1 MGAKFAGFI
10 SSLVLVFPLFL
21 SLVACSGS
29 GSSAAGTEARTSS
42 ATDDGAAGGITG
54 GVAVDPYIVGATFF
68 EDVNG
73 NGRWDQGEQISS
85 PSDEQGRFTFDTPV
99 PAGHAIIM
107 LERGTHQGLP
117 FTGQMRRL
125 ITAEDSGTVV
135 VTPMTTLLT
144 QAFTEGNISSLLSS
158 LNGYRDYDFGG
169 DHMAGLA
176 ELNGSVNE
184 AELVD
189 LRANLYVGA
198 LLDLFQMSRKFDE
211 LDYQNLEPNNDELL
225 RGLREGLRYAT
236 DPASQNK
243 IAALLPAGYSLPP
256 VTMREVAE
264 TIPALLDWWKQ
275 ELIRRA
281 IEGQEVA
288 ISFTEFQDLIAAAMP
303 ELGLHYY
310 LRNNQDHP
318 EVQAAI
324 KSQNLP
330 ALSNQHAALAQNQ
343 SKQLLGEPSL
353 QQEFLSNR
361 TFYVGNQSLLRFSDT
376 ASISLTY
383 QDNGNTETIS
393 GTWLVEDNLLILGDN
408 ATGDTLELELT
419 TDWSSHLSLRIEKS
433 AASSPN
439 SFVSKLLD
447 ESRRFQVAES

>member
-1 MGAKFAGFI
+1 M
-10 SSLVLVFPLFL
+10 
-21 SLVACSGS
+21 SLVACSGG
-29 GSSAAGTEARTSS
+29 GSDSIAGAGGTEARTW
-42 ATDDGAAGGITG
+42 GITG

-85 PSDEQGRFTFDTPV
+85 PSDEQGRFTFDRPV
-99 PAGHAIIM
+99 PAGHTIIM

-135 VTPMTTLLT
+135 VTPLTTLLA
-144 QAFTEGNISSLLSS
+144 QAFTGGEISSLLNS
-158 LNGYRDYDFGG
+158 LNGYRDYDFAV
-169 DHMAGLA
+169 DPMAGLA
-176 ELNGSVNE
+176 ALNGSVSE

-198 LLDLFQMSRKFDE
+198 LLDLFQMGWEFAD

-225 RGLREGLRYAT
+225 EGLREGLRYAT
-236 DPASQNK
+236 NPTSQNE
-243 IAALLPAGYSLPP
+243 IAALLPGGYSLPP

-264 TIPALLDWWKQ
+264 TIPALLNWWKQ

-281 IEGQEVA
+281 ISGEAVA
-288 ISFTEFQDLIAAAMP
+288 ISSDEFKDLVAAAMP

-310 LRNNQDHP
+310 LRNNQGDP
-318 EVQAAI
+318 AVRAAI
-324 KSQNLP
+324 DDNLLPP
-330 ALSNQHAALAQNQ
+330 ASDQHAGLAQDR

-361 TFYVGNQSLLRFSDT
+361 IFHVGNQSLLRFSSAT
-376 ASISLTY
+376 GGNPGSISLTY
-383 QDNGNTETIS
+383 QDRDGRSATIS
-393 GTWLVEDNLLILGDN
+393 GTWLVQGNLLILGDE
-408 ATGDTLELELT
+408 TGDTLGLELI
-419 TDWSSHLSLRIEKS
+419 TDWSSHLSLRVKGE
-433 AASSPN
+433 AAADHSD
-439 SFVSKLLD
+439 SFVSKLL
-447 ESRRFQVAES
+447 EETRWFQVAGS